1 MKNSNNFRARAFLGF
16 FSMGF
21 VFSSAWAESQETLA
35 VRAYRVLV
43 EHCSQC
49 HGKGAAQSD
58 EMLLEHEALL
68 KDGLIRPGSAAKSK
82 LYRVMLKGEMPRKK
96 NDNPGFFPRYDLSGP
111 PVPKKEMAI
120 VKRWIE
126 TGALDWGNPKRKIK
140 ASPPESYLQPDTIGF
155 PDLFAYKDFFKKL
168 FIF

>member
-1 MKNSNNFRARAFLGF
+1 MKNSNNFRARAFLCF
-16 FSMGF
+16 VSMAF
-21 VFSSAWAESQETLA
+21 VFSSISAESQETLA

-43 EHCSQC
+43 KHCSQC

-58 EMLLEHEALL
+58 EMLLEHEVLL

-82 LYRVMLKGEMPRKK
+82 LYRVMLKGEMPREK

-111 PVPKKEMAI
+111 PVPQKEMAI

-126 TGALDWGNPKRKIK
+126 TGAPDSVGSARGTLVAHASTSASTHATTSASTHSIK
-140 ASPPESYLQPDTIGF
+140 LYHR
-155 PDLFAYKDFFKKL
+155 
-168 FIF
+168 